1 MLFSLSE
8 TAFND
13 KFNRPPPEPPLFMS
27 TTRYQDD
34 TTAQPSARLAA
45 LCACLLML
53 VALIDSQ
60 VVAAITPQ
68 IAAGLGSA
76 KTSVAAS
83 AMIYALAA
91 AAVALMLGRSTRRID
106 PVKWLP
112 AAAGIF
118 VAANAL
124 AAFAPHV
131 VIFWTARALAGLA
144 GGLVSALVIAALAD
158 ASSYARRG
166 KQMSGVAVVY
176 FLAPVLGVPVGAWLA
191 GRVGWRAV
199 FAASAMLVAVA
210 GLLVRRFPLPGAHSA
225 TGDHPAGEHAAGGD
239 VVGDHATRGNAA
251 TGVRGQE
258 VEAREKKVDG
268 QATGHVSLWRLA
280 MRSRSTRRGIVSA
293 FFVSGGLVGL
303 TTYLGTWLSDAFR
316 AGAREVGL
324 IYALAGVGAVAGGAL
339 GGLFA
344 DRYGKRR
351 VAIVSSAL
359 MILLVLVLP
368 TFTWGARLWAII
380 CATAFL
386 AALRVA
392 PLQALITELVAAS
405 ERATYVAL
413 RNGASQ
419 LGIALAVAAGARLY
433 PRYGLAGVGAMC
445 AVLTLGATLSMRKL
459 ADPHDE
465 LARSPESDNA
475 AGRPG
480 DAARPDAAARH
491 GDDSAPLAAAASEV
505 GAPLVEEKD
514 GRVRRRF
521 SGRSVARKI
530 AAVVLALVLIA
541 AVGLPWLLSFAI
553 TKAGTRPGERDRTD
567 TPAAHGATYEPVS
580 FTSTDGNT
588 LSGWYLPAS
597 GGERRRVTFVL
608 THGLFR
614 SRYEML
620 ERGLA
625 LWREGYGVLLY
636 DLRRHG
642 ASAAEFSTIGYDER
656 HDVAAA
662 FRFVRAREPDHGV
675 VLLGVSMGAAATLLA
690 ASEIQD
696 EKLLGIVAESSFLSF
711 AETARHHVRL
721 LGLPAFPFATL
732 LIKFTSWRLNFAA
745 EDYDLRRAVGK
756 ISRPVMFIG
765 GAKDVRM
772 PNAAVLE
779 PLYAAA
785 QGAGK
790 RKFIVEGAAHGRAY
804 DESPESY
811 LKAVN
816 EFVGSIA
823 PR

>member
-1 MLFSLSE
+1 
-8 TAFND
+8 
-13 KFNRPPPEPPLFMS
+13 MS
-27 TTRYQDD
+27 TTVYEDD
-34 TTAQPSARLAA
+34 STAQPSTRLAA
-45 LCACLLML
+45 VCACLLML
-53 VALIDSQ
+53 VALVDSQ

-83 AMIYALAA
+83 VMVYALAA
-91 AAVALMLGRSTRRID
+91 AAVALVLGRSAGRVN
-106 PVKWLP
+106 PVRWLP

-131 VIFWTARALAGLA
+131 ALFWAARALAGLA

-166 KQMSGVAVVY
+166 KQMSGVAVAY
-176 FLAPVLGVPVGAWLA
+176 FLAPVLGVPLGAWLA
-191 GRVGWRAV
+191 GRFGWRTV
-199 FAASAMLVAVA
+199 FAATAVLVALA
-210 GLLVRRFPLPGAHSA
+210 GLLVRQFPLPRANEE
-225 TGDHPAGEHAAGGD
+225 TGDDGAD
-239 VVGDHATRGNAA
+239 D
-251 TGVRGQE
+251 
-258 VEAREKKVDG
+258 ARRRMVDGRQKKVDTSNAG
-268 QATGHVSLWRLA
+268 ERKVDEGATTKRASLWRLA

-324 IYALAGVGAVAGGAL
+324 IYALAGAGAVAGGAL
-339 GGLFA
+339 GGLLA

-351 VAIVSSAL
+351 IAIASSAL
-359 MILLVLVLP
+359 MIFLALVLP

-433 PRYGLAGVGAMC
+433 TRYGLAGVGAMC

-459 ADPHDE
+459 EDPHE
-465 LARSPESDNA
+465 ERART
-475 AGRPG
+475 GG
-480 DAARPDAAARH
+480 DAA
-491 GDDSAPLAAAASEV
+491 SAGGEPA
-505 GAPLVEEKD
+505 
-514 GRVRRRF
+514 RRRF
-521 SGRSVARKI
+521 SGRGIARKL
-530 AAVVLALVLIA
+530 AAVALALVLIA
-541 AVGLPWLLSFAI
+541 TFGLPWLLSFAI
-553 TKAGTRPGERDRTD
+553 TKAGTRPDERRRTD
-567 TPAAHGATYEPVS
+567 TPAAHGANFETVS

-597 GGERRRVTFVL
+597 GAQPKGVTFVL

-620 ERGLA
+620 ERGLD

-662 FRFVRAREPDHGV
+662 FSFVRAREPANDV
-675 VLLGVSMGAAATLLA
+675 VLMGVSMGAAATLLA
-690 ASEIQD
+690 ASEIRD
-696 EKLLGIVAESSFLSF
+696 ERLLAVVAESSFLSF
-711 AETARHHVRL
+711 ADTVRHHV
-721 LGLPAFPFATL
+721 GLIGVPTFPFATL

-745 EDYDLRRAVGK
+745 EDYDLLRAVGK
-756 ISRPVMFIG
+756 ISRPVLFIG
-765 GAKDVRM
+765 GTKDARM
-772 PNAAVLE
+772 PNATVLE

-790 RKFIVEGAAHGRAY
+790 RKFIVEGATHGHAY
-804 DESPESY
+804 DVSPESY
-811 LKAVN
+811 VKAVS
-816 EFVGSIA
+816 EFVESIE
-823 PR
+823 RR

>member
-1 MLFSLSE
+1 
-8 TAFND
+8 
-13 KFNRPPPEPPLFMS
+13 MS
-27 TTRYQDD
+27 TTVYEDD
-34 TTAQPSARLAA
+34 PAARPAARLAA
-45 LCACLLML
+45 TCACLLML
-53 VALIDSQ
+53 VALVDSQ

-83 AMIYALAA
+83 VMVYALAA
-91 AAVALMLGRSTRRID
+91 AAVALVLGRGGRRVN
-106 PVKWLP
+106 PVRWLP
-112 AAAGIF
+112 GAAGIF

-131 VIFWTARALAGLA
+131 ALFWTARALAGLA

-166 KQMSGVAVVY
+166 KQMSGVAVAY

-191 GRVGWRAV
+191 GRFGWRVV
-199 FAASAMLVAVA
+199 FVASGVLVAVA
-210 GLLVRRFPLPGAHSA
+210 GLLVRQFPLPSAKEA
-225 TGDHPAGEHAAGGD
+225 TGDEAAGD
-239 VVGDHATRGNAA
+239 
-251 TGVRGQE
+251 
-258 VEAREKKVDG
+258 ARAQASDARQKKVDEG
-268 QATGHVSLWRLA
+268 RVDEGRVDEGRVDEGATGRVSLWRLA

-293 FFVSGGLVGL
+293 FFISGGLVGL

-324 IYALAGVGAVAGGAL
+324 IYALAGAGAVAGGAL
-339 GGLFA
+339 GGLLA

-351 VAIVSSAL
+351 VAIISSAA
-359 MILLVLVLP
+359 MIFFVLVLP
-368 TFTWGARLWAII
+368 TFNWGARLWAII
-380 CATAFL
+380 AATAFL

-392 PLQALITELVAAS
+392 PLQALVTELVAAS
-405 ERATYVAL
+405 ERATYIAL

-433 PRYGLAGVGAMC
+433 PRWGLAGVGAMC
-445 AVLTLGATLSMRKL
+445 AALTLGATLSMRKL
-459 ADPHDE
+459 ADPHD
-465 LARSPESDNA
+465 DD
-475 AGRPG
+475 
-480 DAARPDAAARH
+480 DAARAREGHDPARQDDDRARPDDDPARLA
-491 GDDSAPLAAAASEV
+491 GDVSR
-505 GAPLVEEKD
+505 APLVDEKD
-514 GRVRRRF
+514 RRAPRRF
-521 SGRSVARKI
+521 SGGSIARKL
-530 AAVVLALVLIA
+530 AAVVLALVLIVS
-541 AVGLPWLLSFAI
+541 VGLPWLLSFAI

-567 TPAAHGATYEPVS
+567 TPAAHGANFEAVS

-597 GGERRRVTFVL
+597 GAAAPRRVTFVL

-642 ASAAEFSTIGYDER
+642 ASPAEFSTIGYDER
-656 HDVAAA
+656 RDVAAA
-662 FRFVRAREPDHGV
+662 FQFARAREPGNRV

-696 EKLLGIVAESSFLSF
+696 EKLLGVVAESSFLSF
-711 AETARHHVRL
+711 ADTARHHVRL
-721 LGLPAFPFATL
+721 IGLPTFPFATL

-745 EDYDLRRAVGK
+745 EDYDLLRATAK
-756 ISRPVMFIG
+756 ISRPVLFIG
-765 GAKDVRM
+765 GTKDVRM
-772 PNAAVLE
+772 PNASVLE

-804 DESPESY
+804 DESPENY
-811 LKAVN
+811 IKAVN
-816 EFVGSIA
+816 EFVESIEA
-823 PR
+823 R

>member
-1 MLFSLSE
+1 
-8 TAFND
+8 
-13 KFNRPPPEPPLFMS
+13 MS
-27 TTRYQDD
+27 TTVYEKDS
-34 TTAQPSARLAA
+34 TTQPSARLAA
-45 LCACLLML
+45 ACACLLML

-76 KTSVAAS
+76 KPTVAAS
-83 AMIYALAA
+83 AMVYALAA
-91 AAVALMLGRSTRRID
+91 AAVALVLGRRAGRVD
-106 PVKWLP
+106 PVRWLP
-112 AAAGIF
+112 ASAGIF

-131 VIFWTARALAGLA
+131 ALFWTARAVAGLA

-166 KQMSGVAVVY
+166 KQMSGVAVAY

-191 GRVGWRAV
+191 GRFGWRVV
-199 FAASAMLVAVA
+199 FAATAVLVALA
-210 GLLVRRFPLPGAHSA
+210 GLLVRRFPLPTARG
-225 TGDHPAGEHAAGGD
+225 TRGDAAAGD
-239 VVGDHATRGNAA
+239 AANAA
-251 TGVRGQE
+251 AVERGDAPGQTLDE
-258 VEAREKKVDG
+258 RRKNSDAQKSDAQKSGEQKSGEQKFDEQKFGARESDAGKFEEG
-268 QATGHVSLWRLA
+268 ATARTSLWGLA

-324 IYALAGVGAVAGGAL
+324 VYALAGAGAVAGGAL
-339 GGLFA
+339 GGMLA

-351 VAIVSSAL
+351 IAIASSAL
-359 MILLVLVLP
+359 MVFLVLVLP
-368 TFTWGARLWAII
+368 TFTWGARLWAVI

-392 PLQALITELVAAS
+392 PLQALITELVAPS

-433 PRYGLAGVGAMC
+433 TRWGLGGVGAMC

-459 ADPHDE
+459 VDPHDQK
-465 LARSPESDNA
+465 ARTTPEGED
-475 AGRPG
+475 R
-480 DAARPDAAARH
+480 ARPD
-491 GDDSAPLAAAASEV
+491 DDSAPLAGSD
-505 GAPLVEEKD
+505 GRAPLINEKE
-514 GRVRRRF
+514 GRAPRRF
-521 SGRSVARKI
+521 SGRSIARKLV
-530 AAVVLALVLIA
+530 AVVLALILIVT
-541 AVGLPWLLSFAI
+541 VGLPWLLSFAI
-553 TKAGTRPGERDRTD
+553 TKAGTRPDERRRTD
-567 TPAAHGATYEPVS
+567 TPAAHGANFETVS
-580 FTSTDGNT
+580 FASTDGNT

-597 GGERRRVTFVL
+597 EAGERPRRGVTFVL

-625 LWREGYGVLLY
+625 LWREGYAVLLY

-662 FRFVRAREPDHGV
+662 FAFVRARAPGDRV
-675 VLLGVSMGAAATLLA
+675 VLMGVSMGAAATLLA
-690 ASEIQD
+690 ASELQD
-696 EKLLGIVAESSFLSF
+696 EKLLGVVAESSFLSF
-711 AETARHHVRL
+711 ADTARHHVRL
-721 LGLPAFPFATL
+721 IGLPAFPFATL

-745 EDYDLRRAVGK
+745 GDFDLLRAVGK
-756 ISRPVMFIG
+756 ISRPILFIG
-765 GAKDVRM
+765 GAKDARM
-772 PNAAVLE
+772 PNATVLE

-785 QGAGK
+785 QSAGK
-790 RKFIVEGAAHGRAY
+790 RKFIVEGARHGRAF

-811 LKAVN
+811 VKAVN
-816 EFVGSIA
+816 EFVESSEG
-823 PR
+823 R